1 MAKSKQ
7 SSYKDVKIHVQALES
22 WTVKFGIPSDLL
34 AVETNDITDEV
45 VEPDVGPPTDI
56 THLKM

>member
-22 WTVKFGIPSDLL
+22 LPVNGIPSDLL
-34 AVETNDITDEV
+34 AVETSDITDEV